1 MDDDGSSELDEFI
14 DNVLESIDPDDERLD
29 QLFIGKSL
37 ITS

>member
-14 DNVLESIDPDDERLD
+14 DNVLESIDGDDERLD